1 MGWSAAFS
9 SQLGTLRFVDL
20 SLVNAYRRRKL
31 ESACF
36 IVSRRVA
43 ANGVVVR
50 RVERLRR
57 FPSPDVLLR
66 MLMLY
71 VAHGPLSIFQ
81 GSNLVHQIS
90 TPAAPFRMLPS
101 PLDWVR

>member
-36 IVSRRVA
+36 IVSHRVA